1 MNPRVAVSGQHVFV
15 YADRREIYQLDPD
28 GGASEPAT
36 GHQAGRPV
44 PGTTS
49 AVKPSCSPRG
59 RTAHGLAVLQR
70 ATAMIRLHS

>member
-1 MNPRVAVSGQHVFV
+1 MNPRVA
-15 YADRREIYQLDPD
+15 
-28 GGASEPAT
+28 
-36 GHQAGRPV
+36 V

-59 RTAHGLAVLQR
+59 PTVHGLAVLQR